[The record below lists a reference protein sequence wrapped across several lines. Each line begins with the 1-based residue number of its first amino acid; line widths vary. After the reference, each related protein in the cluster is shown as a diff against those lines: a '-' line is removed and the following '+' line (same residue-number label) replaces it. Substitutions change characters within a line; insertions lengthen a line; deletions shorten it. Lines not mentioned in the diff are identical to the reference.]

1 MKNKFKIITLFM
13 SMMVIIAFASCK
25 TETEYITKEYAASV
39 TFTIEETTTEGTL
52 AVVMAT
58 ETKGAKI
65 YYTVDNSVP
74 SSESAEYTEK
84 VTVNKDTVFKAIAIK
99 EGMENSSI
107 SVATVLIKEKTVEVE
122 VEKIVEKEV
131 EKIVEKEVEKI
142 IEVEKIVYSSAIS
155 ETGLYTVYQIQQ
167 EKTGGKSI
175 EDYEIF
181 EVEENRTIEAGTTL
195 EDIKKSYEGFSAKI
209 LAQNENAIYVFYDR
223 NTITYTFQ
231 TGTEGKFEDG
241 TIEKEVSGLYGTT
254 YTRPKAPTSADY
266 NFSKW
271 LDSDGS
277 VAPTTFGAEN
287 KTFVA
292 SWKLKGEGG
301 DEIPEGFV
309 LVGGTTITGT
319 ESWIPSSNVFVS
331 GRSLTIPD
339 LIVSDHEVT
348 RGEYKAVMGS
358 DPSIA
363 SANDKDGN
371 ELEGDAV
378 LNNPV
383 NYVSWY
389 DALVYCNK
397 LSMLENLT
405 PCYSID
411 GSTDPDD
418 WGEVPTSS
426 NSTWNAATCNYEAE
440 GYRLPTEAEWEWL
453 ARGGENYE
461 YAGSD
466 NVDDVAWYTSN
477 TNDTE
482 TREVKTKA
490 PNGYGLYDMSGNVYE
505 WCWDWYGSISDSSA
519 ADGATSGSYRVSR
532 GGSWYSYDSFCRVAY
547 RLSSLPG
554 HRYNGCGLRV
564 VRPSSK

>member
-1 MKNKFKIITLFM
+1 MKNKFKVITLFM
-13 SMMVIIAFASCK
+13 SMMVIIAFVSCK
-25 TETEYITKEYAASV
+25 TETEYITKEYVASV

-74 SSESAEYTEK
+74 SIESTEYTEK
-84 VTVNKDTVFKAIAIK
+84 VTVNKNTVFKAIAIK

-107 SVATVLIKEKTVEVE
+107 SVATV
-122 VEKIVEKEV
+122 
-131 EKIVEKEVEKI
+131 
-142 IEVEKIVYSSAIS
+142 EVEKIVYSSEIS
-155 ETGLYTVYQIQQ
+155 ETGLYTVYQILQ

-181 EVEENRTIEAGTTL
+181 EVEENRTIEVGTTL
-195 EDIKKSYEGFSAKI
+195 EDLKKSYEGFTAKI

-309 LVGGTTITGT
+309 LVEGTTINGT
-319 ESWIPSSNVFVS
+319 ESWTPSSEVFVS

-358 DPSIA
+358 DPSTA

-477 TNDTE
+477 TNDTG
-482 TREVKTKA
+482 TRDVKTKA

-519 ADGATSGSYRVSR
+519 ADGAASGSYRVSR
-532 GGSWYSYDSFCRVAY
+532 GGSWFNYGSLCKVADRSNFSPYS
-547 RLSSLPG
+547 
-554 HRYNGCGLRV
+554 RYNRCGLRV

>member
-1 MKNKFKIITLFM
+1 MKNKFKVITLFM

-25 TETEYITKEYAASV
+25 TETEYIPKEYAASV

-74 SSESAEYTEK
+74 SSESTEYTEK

-99 EGMENSSI
+99 EGMENSAI
-107 SVATVLIKEKTVEVE
+107 SVATVFVEVE
-122 VEKIVEKEV
+122 N
-131 EKIVEKEVEKI
+131 
-142 IEVEKIVYSSAIS
+142 IVYSSEIS

-195 EDIKKSYEGFSAKI
+195 EDIKKSYEGFTAKI

-309 LVGGTTITGT
+309 LVAGTSISGT
-319 ESWIPSSNVFVS
+319 ETWTPTSNVFVS
-331 GRSLTIPD
+331 DRSITIPD

-348 RGEYKAVMGS
+348 RGEYKDVMGS
-358 DPSIA
+358 DPSTA

-371 ELEGDAV
+371 ELEGDDV

-397 LSMLENLT
+397 LSMQENLT

-418 WGEVPTSS
+418 WGKVPTSS
-426 NSTWNAATCNYEAE
+426 NTTWNAATCDFEAN

-453 ARGGENYE
+453 ARGGENYT

-477 TNDTE
+477 TNDTG

-519 ADGATSGSYRVSR
+519 ADGAASGSSRVLR
-532 GGSWYSYDSFCRVAY
+532 GGSWFGNGNLCRVALRSY
-547 RLSSLPG
+547 DGPYSRNNYFG
-554 HRYNGCGLRV
+554 FRV